1 MIKSTKFSVSFE
13 AEESDEELDFEE
25 ELEELDDDLE
35 DFFFEED
42 DFEAP
47 PLNPPLPE
55 PPAKA
60 TAPGMSGVPFP
71 LEFIYPCL
79 NKFSV
84 CL

>member
-42 DFEAP
+42 DFEDQ
-47 PLNPPLPE
+47 PLNQQLPE

-60 TAPGMSGVPFP
+60 LPSKNAGSPGNEGFPFP
-71 LEFIYPCL
+71 RDFVNP
-79 NKFSV
+79 
-84 CL
+84 